1 MNEIKTDSG
10 KVIKEKDESLYSTH
24 HQVLIVGGGS
34 AGVTVAAQ
42 LRKKLKHS
50 DIAIIDP
57 AKDHFYQP
65 LWTLAGVGVV
75 DKEQTHRTMESVIP
89 EGVVLIEDSVT
100 EFKPDRNLLF
110 TKRGSTYSY
119 DYLVVAPG
127 IQIDWDAIPGLSE
140 GIGRNG
146 ISSIYSYRYVDY
158 VNRSVQDFKGG
169 TALFTQPNTKFKC
182 GGAPQKIMYM
192 AADTWRKKGLLDK
205 AQVHFTSGGSTI
217 FGVPEIAKALEKPIK
232 RYSIKTH
239 FLHNLREI
247 RPDEKIAVY
256 DIYKN
261 GVVEDEK
268 EMKFDFLHI
277 TPPQGAPEFVKKSPL
292 ADSEGWVDVDKHTL
306 QHVRYENV
314 FSLGDA
320 GNTPNAKT
328 GAAIRKQSKV
338 VSSNMASMI
347 RKGELDRSVSYD
359 GYGSCP
365 LLTGYGKLILAE
377 FDYNNKMTPS
387 FPINQAKERRSMYH
401 MKKDVLPV
409 LYWQGMLKGRA

>member
-268 EMKFDFLHI
+268 EMKFDFLHV
-277 TPPQGAPEFVKKSPL
+277 TPPQGAPEFVKKSLL

-409 LYWQGMLKGRA
+409 IYWQGMLKGRA